1 MALLTAFSGF
11 LHAHIKISCYLNEK
25 NISRRYLEQP
35 WRIMREREQQL
46 EASRDDWKAK
56 NKVRYEEAKALKAR
70 LKEAVDNRDKWKT
83 TANEQQKALREAEQ
97 QQQELNIV
105 IASLREELD
114 ELKKKAT
121 NKRT

>member
-1 MALLTAFSGF
+1 
-11 LHAHIKISCYLNEK
+11 
-25 NISRRYLEQP
+25 
-35 WRIMREREQQL
+35 MREREKQL

-83 TANEQQKALREAEQ
+83 TANEQEKALREAEQ
-97 QQQELNIV
+97 QQQELNVV

-114 ELKKKAT
+114 EMKKKS
-121 NKRT
+121 NQ